1 MIETELAHQR
11 VISNQELNTFKD
23 SHNSGITVQTGNG
36 IIFALKQKAH
46 DSSLNEQFHLLEED
60 DPQVILVKADNNP
73 VTSSTIGSS
82 PSNFPTSGTAGC
94 RTTHVNQYRTPPRV
108 VDQGFGAGVNPA
120 GAGGGGG
127 AAEFDEQD
135 TCPAPKNTSPTK
147 IIWNIQLHIKAKRTR
162 KVN

>member
-1 MIETELAHQR
+1 M
-11 VISNQELNTFKD
+11 
-23 SHNSGITVQTGNG
+23 
-36 IIFALKQKAH
+36 
-46 DSSLNEQFHLLEED
+46 
-60 DPQVILVKADNNP
+60 ILVKADNNP
-73 VTSSTIGSS
+73 VTPPTIGSS

-135 TCPAPKNTSPTK
+135 TCPAPKKHESNQNNLEHPASYQSKKNKESELENNLTDQKKQTLKGVEIDFDS
-147 IIWNIQLHIKAKRTR
+147 
-162 KVN
+162 